1 MIKQT
6 LDALIAPR
14 MAPAAWE
21 TVSPGVYIVSAMLD
35 LQLKQ
40 IIFFLIRNLKNVLF
54 KYIF

>member
-21 TVSPGVYIVSAMLD
+21 TVSPGVYIVSSMLD

-40 IIFFLIRNLKNVLF
+40 IIFFLISNLKNLLF